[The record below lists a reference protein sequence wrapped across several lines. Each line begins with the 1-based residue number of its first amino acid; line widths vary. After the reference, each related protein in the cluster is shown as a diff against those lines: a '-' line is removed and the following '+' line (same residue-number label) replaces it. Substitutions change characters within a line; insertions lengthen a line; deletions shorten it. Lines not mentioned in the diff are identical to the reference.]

1 MRGMTEYELP
11 PLHNAGSTSLEEAL
25 LRRRSRRNFSGA
37 LLSPADLGRLL
48 WATHGV
54 TGPDGRRTSPSPG
67 NTDPL
72 EVYAVTPRGAF
83 RYDGASHR
91 LEEVDPADLRA
102 PLSAVTRNDE
112 HILLAGAVVVLAAVT
127 ARTAA
132 RYPERAE
139 RYVAMNLG
147 HAAQNVLLQA
157 EALGLAAYPV
167 GAHNVEGVAQLLG
180 LPEGCLPLYLVP
192 VGHPAAE

>member
-1 MRGMTEYELP
+1 MKEPAMPDLP
-11 PLHNAGSTSLEEAL
+11 PPRRDGSMPLEEAL
-25 LRRRSRRNFSGA
+25 ARRRSRRDFTGEA
-37 LLSPADLGRLL
+37 LSSAELGQLL
-48 WATHGV
+48 WAAHGV
-54 TGPDGRRTSPSPG
+54 TGPEARRTAPSAG
-67 NTDPL
+67 NTGPL
-72 EVYAVTPRGAF
+72 EVYAVTPAGTF
-83 RYDGASHR
+83 HYDGAAHR
-91 LEEVDPADLRA
+91 LAPIDPGDLRA

-112 HILLAGAVVVLAAVT
+112 HLLQAGVIVVLAAVI

-139 RYVAMNLG
+139 RYVAMGLG

-167 GAHNVEGVAQLLG
+167 GAHDVERVADLLS

-192 VGHPAAE
+192 VGRPTAS

>member
-1 MRGMTEYELP
+1 MLDLP
-11 PLHNAGSTSLEEAL
+11 PPRPDGKMSLEETL
-25 LRRRSRRNFSGA
+25 NRRRSRRDFTGGP
-37 LLSPADLGRLL
+37 LSPAELGQVL
-48 WATHGV
+48 WSAHGV
-54 TGPDGRRTSPSPG
+54 TGPDGRRAAPSAG

-72 EVYAVTPRGAF
+72 ELYAVTPGGAF
-83 RYDGASHR
+83 RYDGAAHR
-91 LEEVDPADLRA
+91 LEEIDTADLRA

-112 HILLAGAVVVLAAVT
+112 HLLRAGAVVVLAAVT

-139 RYVAMNLG
+139 RYVAMGLG

-167 GAHNVEGVAQLLG
+167 GAHDVEGVARLLR

-192 VGHPAAE
+192 VGRPAAS